1 MTTEN
6 LPSLA
11 ARKRIDPDAG
21 EKPAAAEASLRGSLP
36 ARLWEI
42 VASELKYLRLRL
54 RLANAI
60 LFFCP
65 HFALNRLR
73 TAVYRWCGVEIG
85 AGTMICGSIEL
96 SGSGAIFKKLKI
108 GKKCLITAPLY
119 ADLNDTITIGHN
131 VAIGHHVVLITS
143 SHDMRNEF
151 RRCGCIVSAPI
162 VLENGCWIGA
172 RATILPG
179 VTVGR
184 GAVVA
189 AGAVVTQSVPP
200 NTLVGGVPAKP
211 IRSLP
216 CIEGAPGSLRAE
228 EENLGTD
235 S

>member
-1 MTTEN
+1 MTAEN
-6 LPSLA
+6 LPSPA
-11 ARKRIDPDAG
+11 ARKRTDTDAG
-21 EKPAAAEASLRGSLP
+21 GKPAAAQSSPQGSLP

-42 VASELKYLRLRL
+42 VVSEMKYLRLRL

-73 TAVYRWCGVEIG
+73 TAVYRWIGVEIG

-96 SGSGAIFKKLKI
+96 SGSGEIWKRLKI

-119 ADLNDTITIGHN
+119 ADLNGTITIGNN

-151 RRCGCIVSAPI
+151 RRCGWIVTGPI

-172 RATILPG
+172 GATILPG

-189 AGAVVTQSVPP
+189 AGSVVTKDVPP

-216 CIEGAPGSLRAE
+216 CEDTP
-228 EENLGTD
+228 GTD